1 MDSRLVIVVGAGVA
15 GLAAARHLTAAG
27 RHVLILEARGRLGGR
42 ILTVR
47 DALSPLPIELGA
59 EFVHGTPAELWS
71 VIESARV
78 PVMDVVGDNYF
89 SDNGTLHKQEDR
101 TAQFEKVYAV
111 MREAPEQTFASFIA
125 NPRFDDETRRALTS
139 YVEGINAASKERIS
153 TGFVLE
159 TEAAE
164 GGRSYRLLRGYDGL
178 IDFLWHGVDS
188 RFAELR
194 LNTEVHSVKWKCGCV
209 EVSTSRGT
217 FEGAQVVITVPLGV
231 LAADAIRVDPKPPA
245 LKLALEALEMGKAV
259 RVVLRFRE
267 RFWETDKRSDMSFLF
282 SADAVMPTW
291 WTAYPARTP
300 VITGWSAG
308 PKAAS
313 LLGKTKAEVA
323 QEAINALARVLGR
336 SASFLSERLE
346 AVHYHDWQADLRSRG
361 AYCFV
366 KAGGIDVQRWFA
378 RPVDETLFFAGEAT
392 EWTGNAGT
400 VHGAIASGVRVG
412 RVLAGMER

>member
-59 EFVHGTPAELWS
+59 EFVHGTPAELWK
-71 VIESARV
+71 VIESARI
-78 PVMDVVGDNYF
+78 PVMDVIGENYF
-89 SDNGTLHKQEDR
+89 SNEGTVFKHEDR
-101 TAQFEKVYAV
+101 AAQFEKVYAV

-125 NPRFDDETRRALTS
+125 DPRFDAETRRALTA
-139 YVEGINAASKERIS
+139 YVEGVNAASKERIS
-153 TGFVLE
+153 TAFVLE

-164 GGRSYRLLRGYDGL
+164 MGRSYRLLRGYDGL

-188 RFAELR
+188 RLGELR
-194 LNTEVHSVKWKCGCV
+194 LNTEVRSIKWKRGHV
-209 EVSTSRGT
+209 EVETSRGT
-217 FEGAQVVITVPLGV
+217 FEGERVVITAPLGV
-231 LAADAIRVDPKPPA
+231 LAADAIRVEPKPPA
-245 LKLALEALEMGKAV
+245 LKMALEALEMGKAV

-267 RFWETDKRSDMSFLF
+267 RFWEAEKRNDMSFLF
-282 SADAVMPTW
+282 STDPVMPTW
-291 WTAYPARTP
+291 WTAFPARTP

-308 PKAAS
+308 PKCAS
-313 LLGKTKAEVA
+313 LLGKTKVEVA
-323 QEAINALARVLGR
+323 HEAVNALSRVLGR
-336 SASFLSERLE
+336 STSFISERLE

-366 KAGGIDVQRWFA
+366 RAGGIDVQRWFA
-378 RPVDETLFFAGEAT
+378 QPVDDTVFFAGEAT
-392 EWTGNAGT
+392 ECTGNAGT

-412 RVLAGMER
+412 RVLAGMDR